1 MEDIVDASLP
11 DRDSKLAY
19 TYTFLYIHISQ
30 SAFHS
35 NVFIVLE
42 KKLTFNSWNWTPGKT
57 CYRMGE
63 VFQQILSQL
72 GLECWLRRHRHPH
85 HPLHIHPPLPFHAL
99 P

>member
-1 MEDIVDASLP
+1 MWLCCGGNTKAAAVAEKSKQQEKKRKKKETMEDIVDASLP

-42 KKLTFNSWNWTPGKT
+42 KKLTFNSWN
-57 CYRMGE
+57 
-63 VFQQILSQL
+63 
-72 GLECWLRRHRHPH
+72 
-85 HPLHIHPPLPFHAL
+85 
-99 P
+99 